1 MSDGALSAISAEE
14 VIEDSCVE
22 RADCALTEIV
32 VVGFNLGASVVV
44 RVLDQYLNHVGI
56 LPAELSQVLLALEQL
71 VVLHGGDEA
80 IELFLLVSLSV
91 LLHNNGACK
100 VLKKVSSEHCHGFR
114 GVLTCEVMV
123 DALAFVIGF
132 LVICKVSREFLGS
145 TFGELLKTRDE
156 GFILC
161 FRKVF
166 NWASRERRIVLI
178 ACGC

>member
-32 VVGFNLGASVVV
+32 VVGFNLGASIVV
-44 RVLDQYLNHVGI
+44 RVLDQDLNHVGI

-91 LLHNNGACK
+91 LLHNNGAC
-100 VLKKVSSEHCHGFR
+100 
-114 GVLTCEVMV
+114 
-123 DALAFVIGF
+123 
-132 LVICKVSREFLGS
+132 
-145 TFGELLKTRDE
+145 
-156 GFILC
+156 
-161 FRKVF
+161 
-166 NWASRERRIVLI
+166 
-178 ACGC
+178 